1 MLNLSHFS
9 WGAAPNPGIFSDVM
23 GVRLFCVYGK
33 MIVHLTHG
41 TGGDA
46 DDRDVIKDDFGR
58 PCLLW
63 GIEKY

>member
-1 MLNLSHFS
+1 M
-9 WGAAPNPGIFSDVM
+9 
-23 GVRLFCVYGK
+23 Y
-33 MIVHLTHG
+33 G

-63 GIEKY
+63 YMGNTNHGAKYPGVWGRASNVYRGSDRFFYR